1 MNTNWTD
8 KLQNLKKTTGTL
20 ASSSP
25 ETMKIFGSLA
35 LTVTKDGALS
45 KKNKELMAIAISIC
59 IRCEDCIA
67 YHMQNAIKAQA
78 SREEVI
84 ESINVAIEMGGVVH
98 QLFMEV
104 RLLLHMKNL
113 LAHNKYINLLST
125 L

>member
-1 MNTNWTD
+1 MSTNWTE
-8 KLQNLKKTTGTL
+8 KLQNLKKTTGAL

-25 ETMKIFGSLA
+25 ETMKMFGGLA

-78 SREEVI
+78 ST
-84 ESINVAIEMGGVVH
+84 GGS
-98 QLFMEV
+98 
-104 RLLLHMKNL
+104 
-113 LAHNKYINLLST
+113 Y
-125 L
+125 

>member
-45 KKNKELMAIAISIC
+45 KKNKELMAII
-59 IRCEDCIA
+59 
-67 YHMQNAIKAQA
+67 
-78 SREEVI
+78 
-84 ESINVAIEMGGVVH
+84 
-98 QLFMEV
+98 
-104 RLLLHMKNL
+104 
-113 LAHNKYINLLST
+113 
-125 L
+125 

>member
-45 KKNKELMAIAISIC
+45 KKKQRTHGNS
-59 IRCEDCIA
+59 D
-67 YHMQNAIKAQA
+67 
-78 SREEVI
+78 
-84 ESINVAIEMGGVVH
+84 INMH
-98 QLFMEV
+98 
-104 RLLLHMKNL
+104 
-113 LAHNKYINLLST
+113 
-125 L
+125 